1 MNAPSHSGPPSAR
14 LLEAIYFAAEQ
25 HRDHRRKGQTAA
37 PYINHP
43 ILVATQLA
51 RAGFGGDEELLIAAV
66 LHDVIEDTET
76 TPAELAHKFGETVTG
91 VVLEVS
97 DDKSLPEQERKL
109 LAVSTIAAKSRRAQ
123 LLKLSDLIANI
134 SDVIHQPPNWNAGRK
149 HRYFDWAENVLRQLA
164 GVHPPLETRLTQ
176 LLAEGRRQVGGA

>member
-1 MNAPSHSGPPSAR
+1 MTTPPLPGPPSVR
-14 LLEAIYFAAEQ
+14 LLEAMYFAAEQ

-51 RAGFGGDEELLIAAV
+51 RAGFGADEELLMAAL

-76 TPAELAHKFGETVTG
+76 TRAELAQKFGETVAG
-91 VVLEVS
+91 VVMEVS

-109 LAVSTIAAKSRRAQ
+109 VAVSTIAAKSRRAQ

-134 SDVIHQPPNWNAGRK
+134 SDVIHHPPNWNGGRK
-149 HRYFDWAENVLRQLA
+149 HRYFDWAENVVRQIS
-164 GVHPPLETRLTQ
+164 GVHPPLEVEFMH
-176 LLAEGRRQVGGA
+176 LLEDGRKQVGDA

>member
-1 MNAPSHSGPPSAR
+1 MTLTPLSGPPTAR

-51 RAGFGGDEELLIAAV
+51 RAGFGDDEELLMAAV

-76 TPAELAHKFGETVTG
+76 TRAELARKFGEAVAG
-91 VVLEVS
+91 VVMEVS

-109 LAVSTIAAKSRRAQ
+109 MAVSTIAAKSGRAQ

-134 SDVIHQPPNWNAGRK
+134 RDVIHQPPNWNAGRK
-149 HRYFDWAENVLRQLA
+149 HRYFDWAENVVRQIR
-164 GVHPPLETRLTQ
+164 GVHPALEAELAQ
-176 LLAEGRRQVGGA
+176 LLEEGRRQVGST